1 MRRQLPALSP
11 VSPRALWRASGA
23 SLRDPAGAVRSL
35 EDALAV
41 GFDARRVLITASGT
55 DALRMAIE
63 TTMRAAGDPTRPVA
77 LPAFSC
83 FDLVTAAVG
92 AGVDMV
98 FYDVD
103 PISLAPD
110 MESLAGALE
119 ARPLAVVIANLFA
132 FPVDWDAVRA
142 VCDASGAALVEDAA
156 QGLGSA
162 WDAGRS
168 GTFGDLSVLSFGRG
182 KGWTGGSGGALLAR
196 RPGDG
201 FADPRPAVDRAPGT
215 SARLVAALGAQW
227 LLGRPSLYWLPASV
241 PWLALG
247 ETRYKEPSDPG
258 RPPAFA
264 AALAREMEDRSVREV
279 EARRACAERWRD
291 IVTDAAPEGLAR
303 PCDPL
308 EGGVAGYLRF
318 PVLLDGGEGAERVAH
333 RAGRYGVVRGYPVA
347 LDELEASRGRTLLAG
362 RPMPGARRLSRDL
375 VTLPCHG
382 RVTETDYRG
391 VAEVLRGLAAR
402 TLPI

>member
-35 EDALAV
+35 EDALAA

-55 DALRMAIE
+55 DALRLAIE
-63 TTMRAAGDPTRPVA
+63 TTVRAAADPRRPVA

-103 PISLAPD
+103 PVSLAPD
-110 MESLAGALE
+110 MESLAEALE
-119 ARPLAVVIANLFA
+119 GRPLAVVIANLFA
-132 FPVDWDAVRA
+132 FPVDWDAIRA
-142 VCDASGAALVEDAA
+142 VCDRSGAALIEDAA
-156 QGLGSA
+156 QGLGSG
-162 WDAGRS
+162 WNAGRA

-182 KGWTGGSGGALLAR
+182 KGWTGGSGGALLVR

-201 FADPRPAVDRAPGT
+201 LADPRRAVDRTPGT
-215 SARLVAALGAQW
+215 SACLVAALGAQW

-247 ETRYKEPSDPG
+247 ETRYKEPSEP
-258 RPPAFA
+258 RPPPAFA
-264 AALAREMEDRSVREV
+264 AALVREMEDRSIREV
-279 EARRACAERWRD
+279 AARRACADRWRD
-291 IVTDAAPEGLAR
+291 VVKDAAPEGLAR
-303 PCDPL
+303 PCEPL
-308 EGGVAGYLRF
+308 EGGFAGYLRF
-318 PVLLDGGEGAERVAH
+318 PVLLDGREGAERVAH
-333 RAGRYGVVRGYPVA
+333 QASRYGVVRGYPIA

-362 RPMPGARRLSRDL
+362 RPLPGARRLRHDL

-382 RVTETDYRG
+382 RVTEIDYRG
-391 VAEVLRGLAAR
+391 VTEALRS
-402 TLPI
+402 PW